1 VTALRCRTGDGRE
14 RALDPGVAVYVWTAK
29 GLRVA
34 WAGAKTILERAHPPI
49 VILHGPP
56 SSLTSVHLAGVI
68 ADVRK
73 TLPEARI
80 WLGVGGDG
88 WAAQWRAGK
97 VAAAQ
102 VVAPLV
108 ACARVAHAHELELVL
123 WDFEAAWKRAP
134 KTDKRSRDELYAL
147 ARRVITEGAQA
158 APDAI
163 HGLVAYDIPTL
174 HTAFPWEAFFVG
186 SPVSL
191 YAYMAY
197 SADGTPD
204 HGELLARV
212 AWARREQANAE
223 RRGLIPAD
231 VTGIDVAD
239 DLDRVPTIQLHGVS
253 LRDQVTVLAEHP
265 HVAAWALPLIAN
277 NGRADPSGVR
287 ALEAA
292 LRLRREVGGGPGAV
306 RRFQAAKGLVAD
318 GIVGPRTLAAL
329 GV

>member
-1 VTALRCRTGDGRE
+1 
-14 RALDPGVAVYVWTAK
+14 
-29 GLRVA
+29 
-34 WAGAKTILERAHPPI
+34 

-97 VAAAQ
+97 ATAAQ
-102 VVAPLV
+102 VLAPLV

-186 SPVSL
+186 TPVSL
-191 YAYMAY
+191 FAYMAY

-204 HGELLARV
+204 HGELLSRV
-212 AWARREQANAE
+212 AWAQREQEKAE
-223 RRGLIPAD
+223 RRGLIPDDATGPD
-231 VTGIDVAD
+231 VPGDV
-239 DLDRVPTIQLHGVS
+239 DRVPAIQLHGVS

-265 HVAAWALPLIAN
+265 LVAAWSLPLIEAG
-277 NGRADPSGVR
+277 GRADEGGVR

-292 LRLRREVGGGPGAV
+292 MRLRSEVGGGPGAV
-306 RRFQAAKGLVAD
+306 RRFQAARELVAD
-318 GIVGPRTLAAL
+318 GIVGPKTLATL
-329 GV
+329 GVAP